1 MSRAPAN
8 NLQAPLL
15 PQLSNGLQHQSFELR
30 LDHSSPVDRLAATVT
45 GYSRVPKTFVS
56 SSMVDD
62 RLEEVVYLLAV
73 AMHRGRARKAEG
85 GKFEKSAGL
94 GPRTERVFRPEGG
107 R

>member
-1 MSRAPAN
+1 
-8 NLQAPLL
+8 
-15 PQLSNGLQHQSFELR
+15 
-30 LDHSSPVDRLAATVT
+30 
-45 GYSRVPKTFVS
+45 
-56 SSMVDD
+56 MVDD